1 MPDFRVADTA
11 SEHPKLRA
19 AGLVA
24 AGLWSMAGSWSMNP
38 AHMTDGWVPE
48 YWVVGWP
55 QGKKSAAKLVE
66 VGLWEPLARA
76 GQAGWQFHDWDT
88 IQRSASSVEDEKRK
102 ARDRMARIRSEN
114 VRPNTTRTSGRTKSE
129 RSGEGSANV
138 HDSLTQSLTPSGQLG
153 GVSPV
158 GRYARAEMSPPP
170 QNRPANRCPD
180 HARTDGDPGPC
191 RACGTARRAADAW
204 DTAHAKT
211 ASTAVRACSLCDA
224 DGWRW
229 IDPKRRGHGVMSGP
243 DARCDHQPVPAG
255 VP

>member
-19 AGLVA
+19 AGLPA

-66 VGLWEPLARA
+66 VGLWVPMERG
-76 GQAGWQFHDWDT
+76 GQPGWQFHDWFD
-88 IQRSASSVEDEKRK
+88 INRSASSVEDEKRK
-102 ARDRMARIRSEN
+102 ARERMTRIRSAN
-114 VRPNTTRTSGRTKSE
+114 VRPNTNGTSDRTKAEPSAE
-129 RSGEGSANV
+129 RAANV
-138 HDSLTQSLTPSGQLG
+138 HDSLTQSLTPRGEVG

-158 GRYARAEMSPPP
+158 GRYTHAREENRPPEKCPKHINDADPPP
-170 QNRPANRCPD
+170 C
-180 HARTDGDPGPC
+180 G
-191 RACGTARRAADAW
+191 ACADARRVVQAW
-204 DTAHAKT
+204 DVDQGKATRV
-211 ASTAVRACSLCDA
+211 AVRACSLCDG

-229 IDPKRRGHGVMSGP
+229 VNPQRRSLGVRSGP
-243 DARCDHQPVPAG
+243 DARCDHQPERVPT
-255 VP
+255 

>member
-66 VGLWEPLARA
+66 VGLWVPMERD
-76 GQAGWQFHDWDT
+76 GQRGWQFHDWFD
-88 IQRSASSVEDEKRK
+88 INRSAATVEDEKRK
-102 ARDRMARIRSEN
+102 ARERMRAVRSGS
-114 VRPNTTRTSGRTKSE
+114 VRPNHGRTSGRTTAEPSA
-129 RSGEGSANV
+129 EGSANV
-138 HDSLTQSLTPSGQLG
+138 HDSLTLSLTPSGQVG

-158 GRYARAEMSPPP
+158 GRYARAEMSPPNK
-170 QNRPANRCPD
+170 NRPAERCPK
-180 HARTDGDPGPC
+180 HADDPEPPPC
-191 RACGTARRAADAW
+191 GQCADARRAAETW
-204 DTAHAKT
+204 DIAHAK
-211 ASTAVRACSLCDA
+211 AVRGAVRACTLCDG

-229 IDPKRRGHGVMSGP
+229 INPARRSLGVRSGP
-243 DARCDHQPVPAG
+243 DARCDHQPERVPT
-255 VP
+255 